1 MKNILLLLS
10 FLMSIFTMHS
20 QNIQQLE
27 AKPSFKGITIGMPIS
42 EISNKLSFEKSSNGY
57 SIYKV
62 TDAYYY
68 SIFNVTMN
76 YVRVIGLNGKVHAI
90 EVIKMVKAT
99 NEHATVFDASELDV
113 IQAGLTRL
121 YGDPQYKLT
130 ENNSQYNRIGV
141 QWISNSK
148 EANCFI
154 DFMELLSDIN
164 YSSLYVNIVR
174 IFSIKHTF
182 YSSGTRMFSCPAF
195 LPYV

>member
-113 IQAGLTRL
+113 IQAG
-121 YGDPQYKLT
+121 
-130 ENNSQYNRIGV
+130 NRIGV

-154 DFMELLSDIN
+154 DFYGTFVGYKLQF
-164 YSSLYVNIVR
+164 SLCEHSED
-174 IFSIKHTF
+174 F
-182 YSSGTRMFSCPAF
+182 
-195 LPYV
+195 